1 MGKGKSL
8 GISRNLR
15 HFRVFLSV
23 AELNSLTLASDV
35 CSVSQPAV
43 SQSLHKLERDAGG
56 ELFIRS
62 RQGVFIN
69 ARGDVLARRLRRA
82 FAYLD
87 PVLKDLSPRL
97 LVTVTMG
104 QLQALIAVREAENFT
119 LAARRL
125 DLAQPTVHRAI
136 TQLETVAGRPLFE
149 RAAHGLIP
157 TPAAK
162 SLAQAARLAFSELDQ
177 ADAELAE
184 FDGQEVGRI
193 VIGALPLSRS
203 ILLPRALAKFRET
216 RPRLSIEVN
225 DGPYDD
231 LLAGLRRG
239 DLDVIVGA
247 LRVPAPIGDVEQEAL
262 FNDELA
268 FIARPDHP
276 LVGSAPILESL
287 TDRQWVVPRPGSPSR
302 GQFDAYFEDR
312 SLAPPKSLIECGSIL
327 FMREMLH
334 AGDFIGCV
342 SGAQAEAEI
351 AKGLVARIEVSG
363 HWPGRAIGLTTRR
376 DWEPTK
382 SQALLLDLLRQAAKD
397 RRGV

>member
-1 MGKGKSL
+1 
-8 GISRNLR
+8 
-15 HFRVFLSV
+15 
-23 AELNSLTLASDV
+23 
-35 CSVSQPAV
+35 
-43 SQSLHKLERDAGG
+43 LHKLERDAGG
-56 ELFIRS
+56 DLFTRS
-62 RQGVFIN
+62 RQGFFIN
-69 ARGDVLARRLRRA
+69 GRGEVLVRRLRRA

-97 LVTVTMG
+97 IVTITVA

-125 DLAQPTVHRAI
+125 GLAQPTVHRAI
-136 TQLETVAGRPLFE
+136 TQIETVAGRALFE

-157 TPAAK
+157 SPAAK
-162 SLAQAARLAFSELDQ
+162 SLAQAARLAFSELEQ
-177 ADAELAE
+177 AEAELAE
-184 FDGQEVGRI
+184 FDGQEIGRI
-193 VIGALPLSRS
+193 MIGALPLSRS
-203 ILLPRALAKFRET
+203 TLLPQALSKFRQV

-247 LRVPAPIGDVEQEAL
+247 LRVPAPIGDVKQEAL

-268 FIARPDHP
+268 FIARPYHP
-276 LVGSAPILESL
+276 LVGTSPTLESL
-287 TDRQWVVPRPGSPSR
+287 TDRQWVVPRLGSPSR

-312 SLAPPKSLIECGSIL
+312 GLARPESLIECGSIL

-351 AKGLVARIEVSG
+351 AKGLVERINVSG

-382 SQALLLDLLRQAAKD
+382 SQALLLDLLRHSTRD
-397 RRGV
+397 RHQV